1 MESEQFQNDPSKLS
15 YDKDLHQ
22 NASMD
27 LDFTTFLAM
36 FSIVVIFYYVWKM
49 IQRKA
54 QINTNEIG
62 FIPEKKGGEKKTP
75 LFEDIKFK
83 SPQKKDENN
92 DNNNNNNSSGN
103 KKDKKNNGSNKKAP
117 SSDNKKKNSDHLEEE
132 EEEEDKEENSHFTP
146 VKEKNN
152 KSEGKGKEDE
162 EIDFLSPISSVIAK
176 TRLAKTQLKKRRS
189 SYGLV
194 DHSIGP
200 TTTTAT
206 RTTVKKN
213 PVSSVS
219 SSSFSTTKSRPVTR
233 SSQRYCP
240 INVLEKN
247 SDQLT
252 SGGTGGGERER
263 GGAGSSDSSSI
274 TPVSIT
280 VQ

>member
-15 YDKDLHQ
+15 NDKDLHQ

-36 FSIVVIFYYVWKM
+36 FSIVLIFYYLWKM

-117 SSDNKKKNSDHLEEE
+117 SSDNKKKNSDHQEEE
-132 EEEEDKEENSHFTP
+132 EEENSHFTP

-194 DHSIGP
+194 DHSLGP
-200 TTTTAT
+200 TNTTT

-213 PVSSVS
+213 ISSSSSSSSVS

>member
-1 MESEQFQNDPSKLS
+1 MEREQFQNDPSRLS

-36 FSIVVIFYYVWKM
+36 FSIFVIFYYLWKM

-54 QINTNEIG
+54 EINTNSID
-62 FIPEKKGGEKKTP
+62 FIPERKGDEKKTP
-75 LFEDIKFK
+75 LFEEIKFK

-92 DNNNNNNSSGN
+92 TNNNNNNQNNSSGN
-103 KKDKKNNGSNKKAP
+103 KKDKANNGSNKKAP
-117 SSDNKKKNSDHLEEE
+117 SSDNKKKNSDHQDQEATLS
-132 EEEEDKEENSHFTP
+132 SHLTP
-146 VKEKNN
+146 VKEKNK
-152 KSEGKGKEDE
+152 KSEEKGKATKEEE

-194 DHSIGP
+194 DHSLP
-200 TTTTAT
+200 MTNTNS
-206 RTTVKKN
+206 RTTVKK
-213 PVSSVS
+213 SITS
-219 SSSFSTTKSRPVTR
+219 SSYSSSSRPVTR

-247 SDQLT
+247 TDQL
-252 SGGTGGGERER
+252 GGGIGERER

-274 TPVSIT
+274 SVSMT

>member
-1 MESEQFQNDPSKLS
+1 MEREQFQNDPSRLS

-27 LDFTTFLAM
+27 LDFTTFLAI
-36 FSIVVIFYYVWKM
+36 FSIFVIFYYLWKM

-54 QINTNEIG
+54 EINTNSID
-62 FIPEKKGGEKKTP
+62 FIPERKGGEKKTP
-75 LFEDIKFK
+75 LFEEIKFK

-92 DNNNNNNSSGN
+92 TNNNNNNQNNSSG
-103 KKDKKNNGSNKKAP
+103 NKKAP
-117 SSDNKKKNSDHLEEE
+117 SSDNKKKNSDHQDQEADQEATLS
-132 EEEEDKEENSHFTP
+132 SHLTP
-146 VKEKNN
+146 VKEKKNRP
-152 KSEGKGKEDE
+152 EEKGKAIKEEEEEE

-194 DHSIGP
+194 DHSLP
-200 TTTTAT
+200 MTNTNS
-206 RTTVKKN
+206 RTTVKK
-213 PVSSVS
+213 SITS
-219 SSSFSTTKSRPVTR
+219 SSSSSSSRPVTR

-247 SDQLT
+247 TDQL
-252 SGGTGGGERER
+252 GGGIGERER

-274 TPVSIT
+274 SVSMT